1 MMYVRQVLRMNKR
14 LLSILLLT
22 VLCLTGCGHTA
33 QIDEEEMTMS
43 TETYLQIS
51 QEEAKKM
58 MDEGRCDVILDVR
71 EQNEY
76 AEKHI
81 PGAKLLPLGAIDEG
95 SASDVIPAED
105 SVVLVYCRSGR
116 RSKIAA
122 QQLAEMGYTNIYEF
136 GGIID
141 WPYEVE

>member
-1 MMYVRQVLRMNKR
+1 MNKR

-22 VLCLTGCGHTA
+22 VLCLTGCGQTA
-33 QIDEEEMTMS
+33 QNNEEETTMS
-43 TETYLQIS
+43 METYVQIS

-58 MDEGRCDVILDVR
+58 MDEGRYDVILDVR
-71 EQNEY
+71 EQSEY
-76 AEKHI
+76 VEKHI

-95 SASDVIPAED
+95 SAADVIPAED
-105 SVVLVYCRSGR
+105 SIVLVYCRSGR

-141 WPYEVE
+141 WPYEVEN